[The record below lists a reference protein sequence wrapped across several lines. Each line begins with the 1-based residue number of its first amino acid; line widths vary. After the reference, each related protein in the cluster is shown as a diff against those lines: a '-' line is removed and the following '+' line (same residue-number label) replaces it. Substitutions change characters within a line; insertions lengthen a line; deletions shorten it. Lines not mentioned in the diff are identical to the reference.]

1 MAYRLCLGLWLVLTI
16 YSYTTFNLG
25 SNFFDDI
32 ANGLQVY
39 MTIDNNNQGWFVT
52 LGKSVIS
59 LDNATLPPVTPGVP
73 EPSTWAMMLL
83 GFAGVGYLTY
93 RRRKAVAIA
102 A

>member
-1 MAYRLCLGLWLVLTI
+1 MLGTLAGANDI

-39 MTIDNNNQGWFVT
+39 MTIDNNNGGWFVT
-52 LGKSVIS
+52 LGKSVIA

-93 RRRKAVAIA
+93 RRRKAAAVAT
-102 A
+102 